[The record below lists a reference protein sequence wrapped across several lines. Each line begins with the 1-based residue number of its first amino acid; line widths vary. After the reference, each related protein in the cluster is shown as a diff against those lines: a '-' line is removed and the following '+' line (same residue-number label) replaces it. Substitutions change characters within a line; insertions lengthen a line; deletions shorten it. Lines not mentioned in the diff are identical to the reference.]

1 MKLQILVFNE
11 RGGTGLRNSIK
22 ELELEI
28 ALIKLDIR
36 EQEIVIKK
44 YEKKVGREK
53 LREQEKLL
61 EYASLE
67 EVQEAYG
74 AGDIS
79 DEEYMRICDYFE
91 DVQEKTTN
99 EMFLEYL
106 RKEKKQNFK
115 DLKYLEQKLFDE
127 ELVEIARN

>member
-1 MKLQILVFNE
+1 M
-11 RGGTGLRNSIK
+11 RNSIK